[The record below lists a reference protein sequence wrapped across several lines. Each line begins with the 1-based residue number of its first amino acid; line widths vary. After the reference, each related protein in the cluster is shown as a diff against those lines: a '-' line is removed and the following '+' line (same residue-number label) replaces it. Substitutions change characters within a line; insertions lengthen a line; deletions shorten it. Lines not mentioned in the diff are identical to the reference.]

1 LATDS
6 FSLPT
11 ADCRLPTIRRGL
23 MRRYWSD
30 LWLLLGLRWTLSWNT
45 FRGRKRWQQALQILG
60 TLWVGGW
67 LGFVS
72 GLAGFGIGAILRRF
86 PEAPL
91 EALLPGIILTAV
103 AAIILISSFAIA
115 LGALFLTSDLETL
128 MIAPVSRRALFTAKI
143 LDGLVSYY
151 AITIVAAVPA
161 LVTYGL
167 VLRYGVLYYVL
178 AIVAVLG
185 TPLLP
190 AGVGAILTLIVAR
203 FAPARRV
210 REVLGLVGA
219 LVGVGFSLLGQS
231 SRLWTQRLFGAGQD
245 PQELVGYL
253 RQLAAIPLPSIVAG
267 RGLAA
272 AGGGQPALAAAE
284 LAGFLVLTF
293 GLFAGCVVVADRLY
307 ATGWAR
313 MQGSGSAN
321 RSRAQVARDAA
332 NAGWLGRAP
341 AWAAIALKDWRTI
354 PRDLRNFAQLLTP
367 LVILPVVYFNIVGG
381 GRRRSNELS
390 DTLSGLGKGT
400 IDPVGIIVAGGILLA
415 TVLIFRR
422 VAATAISMEGQ
433 AWWML
438 KIAPISGQELL
449 RGKLAAA
456 VVPFALLSTLL
467 LLGATFWRGFSAVG
481 FLYGWFGIQLLGA
494 AILATAVGAAVPWAK
509 LDWDD
514 PRKMSSGWGN
524 LISLIAGTFVAGLAG
539 ILLCLPFVA
548 VAFAP
553 NLVLAAWLVGP
564 ILALTIVAGT
574 VWGSLQLGGRF
585 LARVGE

>member
-1 LATDS
+1 
-6 FSLPT
+6 
-11 ADCRLPTIRRGL
+11 
-23 MRRYWSD
+23 MRRFFSD
-30 LWLLLGLRWTLSWNT
+30 LWLLLGLRWMLTANT
-45 FRGRKRWQQALQILG
+45 FRGRKRWQQALQVLG
-60 TLWVGGW
+60 TLWVVGW

-72 GLAGFGIGAILRRF
+72 GLAGFGVGALLRRF

-91 EALLPGIILTAV
+91 EALLPGLILTAV
-103 AAIILISSFAIA
+103 AAIILISSFALA
-115 LGALFLTSDLETL
+115 LGSLFLTSDLETL
-128 MIAPVSRRALFTAKI
+128 MTAPVSRRALFTAKI
-143 LDGLVSYY
+143 LDGLVTYY
-151 AITIVAAVPA
+151 AITIIAAVPA
-161 LVTYGL
+161 LVTYGI
-167 VLRYGVLYYVL
+167 VLRYGPLYYVL
-178 AIVAVLG
+178 AIVAVVG

-190 AGVGAILTLIVAR
+190 AGVGALLTMLVAR

-219 LVGVGFSLLGQS
+219 LVGISFSLVGQT
-231 SRLWTQRLFGAGQD
+231 SRLWTQRLFGPRQD
-245 PQELVGYL
+245 PQEILGHL
-253 RQLAAIPLPSIVAG
+253 RQLVAIPLPSLVAG

-272 AGGGQPALAAAE
+272 AGAGNWAAAAAE

-293 GLFAGCVVVADRLY
+293 GLFAGCVVAADRLY

-313 MQGSGSAN
+313 MQGAGVAN
-321 RSRAQVARDAA
+321 RSRARVARDAA

-367 LVILPVVYFNIVGG
+367 LVILPIVYFNIIGG
-381 GRRRSNELS
+381 GRRSSSALT
-390 DTLSGLGKGT
+390 DTLSGLGGGT
-400 IDPVGIIVAGGILLA
+400 VDPVGIVVAGGILLA

-422 VAATAISMEGQ
+422 VAATAISMEGR

-438 KIAPISGQELL
+438 KLAPISGQELL

-456 VVPFALLSTLL
+456 LVPFAILSTLL
-467 LLGATFWRGFSAVG
+467 LLGATLWRGFSAVG

-494 AILATAVGAAVPWAK
+494 AILATATGAAVPWAK

-524 LISLIAGTFVAGLAG
+524 LISLIAGVLVAGVAGL
-539 ILLCLPFVA
+539 LLCLPFVA

-553 NLVLAAWLVGP
+553 GLVLAAWLVGP
-564 ILALTIVAGT
+564 LLALAIVAGA
-574 VWGSLQLGGRF
+574 VRASLGIGARF

>member
-1 LATDS
+1 
-6 FSLPT
+6 
-11 ADCRLPTIRRGL
+11 
-23 MRRYWSD
+23 MRRFFSD
-30 LWLLLGLRWTLSWNT
+30 LWLLLGLRWMLTANT
-45 FRGRKRWQQALQILG
+45 FRGRKRWQQALQVLG
-60 TLWVGGW
+60 TLWVVGW

-72 GLAGFGIGAILRRF
+72 GLAGFGVGALLRRF

-91 EALLPGIILTAV
+91 EALLPGLILTAV

-115 LGALFLTSDLETL
+115 LGSLFLTSDLETL
-128 MIAPVSRRALFTAKI
+128 MTAPVSRRALFTAKI
-143 LDGLVSYY
+143 LDGLVTYY
-151 AITIVAAVPA
+151 AITIIAAVPA
-161 LVTYGL
+161 LVTYGI
-167 VLRYGVLYYVL
+167 VLRYGPLYYVL
-178 AIVAVLG
+178 AIVAVVG

-190 AGVGAILTLIVAR
+190 AGVGALLTMLVAR

-219 LVGVGFSLLGQS
+219 LVGISFSLVGQT
-231 SRLWTQRLFGAGQD
+231 SRLWTQRLFGPGQD
-245 PQELVGYL
+245 PQEILGHL
-253 RQLAAIPLPSIVAG
+253 RQLAAIPLPSLVAG

-272 AGGGQPALAAAE
+272 AGAGNWAAAAAE

-293 GLFAGCVVVADRLY
+293 GLFAGCVVAADRLY

-313 MQGSGSAN
+313 MQGAGVAN
-321 RSRAQVARDAA
+321 RSRARVARDAA

-367 LVILPVVYFNIVGG
+367 LVILPIVYFNIIGG
-381 GRRRSNELS
+381 GRRSSSALT
-390 DTLSGLGKGT
+390 DTLSGLGGGT
-400 IDPVGIIVAGGILLA
+400 VDPVGIVVAGGILLA

-422 VAATAISMEGQ
+422 VAATAISMEGR

-438 KIAPISGQELL
+438 KLAPISGQELL

-456 VVPFALLSTLL
+456 LVPFAILSTLL
-467 LLGATFWRGFSAVG
+467 LLGATLWRGFSAVG

-494 AILATAVGAAVPWAK
+494 AILATATGAAVPWAK

-524 LISLIAGTFVAGLAG
+524 LISLIAGVLVAGVAGL
-539 ILLCLPFVA
+539 LLCLPFVA

-553 NLVLAAWLVGP
+553 GLVLAAWLVGP
-564 ILALTIVAGT
+564 LLALAIVAGA
-574 VWGSLQLGGRF
+574 VRASLGIGARF

>member
-1 LATDS
+1 
-6 FSLPT
+6 
-11 ADCRLPTIRRGL
+11 
-23 MRRYWSD
+23 MRRYRSD

-45 FRGRKRWQQALQILG
+45 FRGRKRWQQALQVLG
-60 TLWVGGW
+60 TLLVAGQ

-72 GLAGFGIGAILRRF
+72 GLAGFGIGALLRRF

-91 EALLPGIILTAV
+91 EALLPGLILTAV

-128 MIAPVSRRALFTAKI
+128 MTAPVSRRALFTAKI
-143 LDGLVSYY
+143 LDGLVTYY
-151 AITIVAAVPA
+151 AITIVAAIPA

-167 VLRYGVLYYVL
+167 VLRYGPLYYVL
-178 AIVAVLG
+178 AIIAVVG

-190 AGVGAILTLIVAR
+190 AGVGALLTMLVAR

-219 LVGVGFSLLGQS
+219 LVGVSFSLVGQT

-245 PQELVGYL
+245 PQEILGHL
-253 RQLAAIPLPSIVAG
+253 RQLVAIPLPSIVAG

-272 AGGGQPALAAAE
+272 AGAGNWALAAAE
-284 LAGFLVLTF
+284 LVGFLALTF
-293 GLFAGCVVVADRLY
+293 GLFAGCVIVAERLY

-313 MQGSGSAN
+313 MQGAGSAN

-367 LVILPVVYFNIVGG
+367 LVILPIVYFNIIGG
-381 GRRRSNELS
+381 GRRRSNDLT
-390 DTLSGLGKGT
+390 DALSGLGAGT
-400 IDPVGIIVAGGILLA
+400 IDPVGIVAAGGILLA

-438 KIAPISGQELL
+438 KLAPISGQELL

-481 FLYGWFGIQLLGA
+481 FLYGWFGIQLLGV

-524 LISLIAGTFVAGLAG
+524 LISLLAGTFVAGVAG
-539 ILLCLPFVA
+539 TLLCLPFIA

-553 NLVLAAWLVGP
+553 QLVVAAWLVGP
-564 ILALTIVAGT
+564 LVALALVAAT
-574 VWGSLQLGGRF
+574 VWGALQLGGRF
-585 LARVGE
+585 LARVGEA

>member
-1 LATDS
+1 
-6 FSLPT
+6 
-11 ADCRLPTIRRGL
+11 
-23 MRRYWSD
+23 
-30 LWLLLGLRWTLSWNT
+30 LLGLRWTLSWNT
-45 FRGRKRWQQALQILG
+45 FRGRKRWQQALQVLG

-72 GLAGFGIGAILRRF
+72 GLAGFGIGALLRRF

-91 EALLPGIILTAV
+91 EALLPGLILTAV

-128 MIAPVSRRALFTAKI
+128 MAAPVSRRALFTAKI
-143 LDGLVSYY
+143 LDGLVTYY
-151 AITIVAAVPA
+151 AITIVAAIPA

-167 VLRYGVLYYVL
+167 VLRYGPLYYVL
-178 AIVAVLG
+178 AIIAVVG

-190 AGVGAILTLIVAR
+190 AGVGALLTMLVAR

-219 LVGVGFSLLGQS
+219 LVGVSFSLVGQT
-231 SRLWTQRLFGAGQD
+231 SRLWTQRLFAAGQD
-245 PQELVGYL
+245 PQELLGHL
-253 RQLAAIPLPSIVAG
+253 RQLVAIPLPSIVAG

-272 AGGGQPALAAAE
+272 AGAGNWALAGAE
-284 LAGFLVLTF
+284 LVGFLALTF
-293 GLFAGCVVVADRLY
+293 GLFAGCVIVAERLY

-313 MQGSGSAN
+313 MQGAGSAN

-367 LVILPVVYFNIVGG
+367 LVILPIVYFNIIGG
-381 GRRRSNELS
+381 GRRRSNDLT
-390 DTLSGLGKGT
+390 DALSGLGGGT
-400 IDPVGIIVAGGILLA
+400 IDPVGIVAAGGILLA

-438 KIAPISGQELL
+438 KLAPISGQELL

-467 LLGATFWRGFSAVG
+467 LLGATFWRGFSVVG

-524 LISLIAGTFVAGLAG
+524 IISLLAGVGVAGVAGL
-539 ILLCLPFVA
+539 LLCLPFIA

-553 NLVLAAWLVGP
+553 QLVVAAWLVGP
-564 ILALTIVAGT
+564 LVALALVAAT
-574 VWGSLQLGGRF
+574 VWGALQLGGRF
-585 LARVGE
+585 LSRVGEA

>member
-1 LATDS
+1 
-6 FSLPT
+6 
-11 ADCRLPTIRRGL
+11 
-23 MRRYWSD
+23 MRRYCSD
-30 LWLLLGLRWTLSWNT
+30 LWLLLGLRWALSWNT
-45 FRGRKRWQQALQILG
+45 FRGRKRWQQALQVLG

-72 GLAGFGIGAILRRF
+72 ALAGFGIGALLRHF

-91 EALLPGIILTAV
+91 EALLPGLILTTV

-115 LGALFLTSDLETL
+115 LGSLFLTSDLETL
-128 MIAPVSRRALFTAKI
+128 MAAPVSRRALFTAKI

-167 VLRYGVLYYVL
+167 GLRYGPLYYAL
-178 AIVAVLG
+178 ALVAILG

-190 AGVGAILTLIVAR
+190 AGVGALLTMLVAR

-219 LVGVGFSLLGQS
+219 LVGVSFSLVGQT
-231 SRLWTQRLFGAGQD
+231 SRLWTQRLFGPGQD
-245 PQELVGYL
+245 PQEILGRL
-253 RQLAAIPLPSIVAG
+253 RQLVAIPLPSIVAG

-272 AGGGQPALAAAE
+272 AGAGNWAAALAE
-284 LAGFLVLTF
+284 LAGFLALTF
-293 GLFAGCVVVADRLY
+293 GLFAACVVAADRLY

-313 MQGSGSAN
+313 MQGAGVAN
-321 RSRAQVARDAA
+321 RSRARVARDAA

-367 LVILPVVYFNIVGG
+367 LVILPIVYFNIIGG
-381 GRRRSNELS
+381 GRRRSGELT
-390 DTLSGLGKGT
+390 DTLSGLGGGT
-400 IDPVGIIVAGGILLA
+400 VDPVGIVVAGGILLA

-422 VAATAISMEGQ
+422 VAATAISMEGR

-456 VVPFALLSTLL
+456 LVPFALLSTLL

-524 LISLIAGTFVAGLAG
+524 LISLVAGVLVAGVAGL
-539 ILLCLPFVA
+539 LLCLPFVA
-548 VAFAP
+548 FAFAP
-553 NLVLAAWLVGP
+553 GLVLAAWLVGP
-564 ILALTIVAGT
+564 LLALVLVAGT
-574 VWGSLQLGGRF
+574 VWASLGLGVRF

>member
-1 LATDS
+1 
-6 FSLPT
+6 
-11 ADCRLPTIRRGL
+11 
-23 MRRYWSD
+23 MRRFFSD
-30 LWLLLGLRWTLSWNT
+30 LWLLLGLRWMLTANT
-45 FRGRKRWQQALQILG
+45 FRGRKRWQQALQVLG
-60 TLWVGGW
+60 TLWVVGW

-72 GLAGFGIGAILRRF
+72 GLAGFGVGALLRRF

-91 EALLPGIILTAV
+91 EALLPGLILTAV

-115 LGALFLTSDLETL
+115 LGSLFLTSDLETL
-128 MIAPVSRRALFTAKI
+128 MTAPVSRRALFTAKI
-143 LDGLVSYY
+143 LDGLVTYY
-151 AITIVAAVPA
+151 AITIIAAVPA
-161 LVTYGL
+161 LVTYGI
-167 VLRYGVLYYVL
+167 VLRYGPLYYVL
-178 AIVAVLG
+178 AIVAVVG

-190 AGVGAILTLIVAR
+190 AGVGALLTMLVAR

-219 LVGVGFSLLGQS
+219 LVGISFSLVGQT
-231 SRLWTQRLFGAGQD
+231 SRLWTQRLFGPGQD
-245 PQELVGYL
+245 PQEILGHL
-253 RQLAAIPLPSIVAG
+253 RQLAAIPLPSLVAG

-272 AGGGQPALAAAE
+272 AGAGNWAAAAAE

-293 GLFAGCVVVADRLY
+293 GLFAGCVVAADRLY

-313 MQGSGSAN
+313 MQGAGVAN
-321 RSRAQVARDAA
+321 RSRARVARDAA

-367 LVILPVVYFNIVGG
+367 LVILPIVYFNIIGG
-381 GRRRSNELS
+381 GRRSSSALT
-390 DTLSGLGKGT
+390 DTLSGLGGGT
-400 IDPVGIIVAGGILLA
+400 IDPVGIVVAGGILLA

-422 VAATAISMEGQ
+422 VAATAISMEGR

-438 KIAPISGQELL
+438 KLAPISGQELL

-456 VVPFALLSTLL
+456 LVPFAILSTLL
-467 LLGATFWRGFSAVG
+467 LLGATHWRGFSAVG

-494 AILATAVGAAVPWAK
+494 AILATATGAAVPWAK

-524 LISLIAGTFVAGLAG
+524 LISLIAGVLVAGVAGL
-539 ILLCLPFVA
+539 LLCLPFVA

-553 NLVLAAWLVGP
+553 GLVLAAWLVGP
-564 ILALTIVAGT
+564 LLALAIVAGA
-574 VWGSLQLGGRF
+574 VWASLGIGARF

>member
-1 LATDS
+1 
-6 FSLPT
+6 
-11 ADCRLPTIRRGL
+11 
-23 MRRYWSD
+23 MRRYFSD

-45 FRGRKRWQQALQILG
+45 FRGRKRWQQALQVLG

-72 GLAGFGIGAILRRF
+72 ALAGFGIGALLRRF

-91 EALLPGIILTAV
+91 EALLPGLILTAV

-128 MIAPVSRRALFTAKI
+128 MTAPISRRALFTAKI

-151 AITIVAAVPA
+151 AITIIAAIPA

-167 VLRYGVLYYVL
+167 VLRYGPLYYVL
-178 AIVAVLG
+178 AIVAVVG

-190 AGVGAILTLIVAR
+190 AGVGALLTMLVAR

-219 LVGVGFSLLGQS
+219 FVGVGFSLVGQT
-231 SRLWTQRLFGAGQD
+231 SRLWTQRLFGTGQD
-245 PQELVGYL
+245 PQEILGSLRRLV
-253 RQLAAIPLPSIVAG
+253 AIPLPSIVAG

-272 AGGGQPALAAAE
+272 AGAGHWALAGAE
-284 LAGFLVLTF
+284 LISFLALTF
-293 GLFAGCVVVADRLY
+293 GLFAGCVIVADGLY

-313 MQGSGSAN
+313 MQGAGSAN
-321 RSRAQVARDAA
+321 RSRARVARDAA

-367 LVILPVVYFNIVGG
+367 LVILPIVYFNIIGG
-381 GRRRSNELS
+381 GRRRSNDLT
-390 DTLSGLGKGT
+390 DALSGLGGDL
-400 IDPVGIIVAGGILLA
+400 IDPVGIIAAGGILLA

-422 VAATAISMEGQ
+422 VAATAISMEGR

-438 KIAPISGQELL
+438 KLAPISGQELL

-456 VVPFALLSTLL
+456 IVPFAILSTVL
-467 LLGATFWRGFSAVG
+467 LLGATVWRGFSLVG

-524 LISLIAGTFVAGLAG
+524 LLSLAAGTFVAGVAG
-539 ILLCLPFVA
+539 VALCLPFVA

-564 ILALTIVAGT
+564 LLALVIVALT

-585 LARVGE
+585 LARVGEA

>member
-1 LATDS
+1 
-6 FSLPT
+6 
-11 ADCRLPTIRRGL
+11 
-23 MRRYWSD
+23 MRRYFSD
-30 LWLLLGLRWTLSWNT
+30 LWLLLGLRWLLSWNS
-45 FRGRKRWQQALQILG
+45 FRGRKRWQQALQVLG
-60 TLWVGGW
+60 ILWVGGW
-67 LGFVS
+67 LGFLS
-72 GLAGFGIGAILRRF
+72 ALAGFGIGALLRRF

-91 EALLPGIILTAV
+91 EALLPGLILTAV

-128 MIAPVSRRALFTAKI
+128 MTAPVSRRALFTAKI
-143 LDGLVSYY
+143 LDGLVTYY
-151 AITIVAAVPA
+151 AITLVAAIPA

-167 VLRYGVLYYVL
+167 ALRYGPLYYVL
-178 AIVAVLG
+178 AIVAILG

-190 AGVGAILTLIVAR
+190 AGVGALLTMLVAR

-219 LVGVGFSLLGQS
+219 LVGVSFSLIGQT

-245 PQELVGYL
+245 PQEILGHL
-253 RQLAAIPLPSIVAG
+253 RQLVAIPLPSIVAG

-272 AGGGQPALAAAE
+272 AGAGHWALAGAE
-284 LAGFLVLTF
+284 LVGFLLLTF

-313 MQGSGSAN
+313 MQGAGSAS
-321 RSRAQVARDAA
+321 RSRAQTRRDAA

-367 LVILPVVYFNIVGG
+367 LVILPIVYFNILGG
-381 GRRRSNELS
+381 GRRRTNDLS
-390 DTLSGLGKGT
+390 DTLSGLGAGT
-400 IDPVGIIVAGGILLA
+400 VDPVGIVVAGGILLA

-422 VAATAISMEGQ
+422 IAATAISMEGR

-438 KIAPISGQELL
+438 KIAPISGAELL

-456 VVPFALLSTLL
+456 VVPYAILSTIL
-467 LLGATFWRGFSAVG
+467 LLGATLWRGFSAVG
-481 FLYGWFGIQLLGA
+481 FLYGWLGIQLLGA

-524 LISLIAGTFVAGLAG
+524 LLSLLAGVLVAGVAG
-539 ILLCLPFVA
+539 VALCLPFVA

-553 NLVLAAWLVGP
+553 NLVLAAWIVGP
-564 ILALTIVAGT
+564 ILALALVAATI
-574 VWGSLQLGGRF
+574 WGSLQLGAQF
-585 LARVGE
+585 LARVGEA

>member
-1 LATDS
+1 
-6 FSLPT
+6 
-11 ADCRLPTIRRGL
+11 
-23 MRRYWSD
+23 MRRFFSD
-30 LWLLLGLRWTLSWNT
+30 LWLLLGLRWMLTANT
-45 FRGRKRWQQALQILG
+45 FRGRKRWQQALQVLG
-60 TLWVGGW
+60 TLWVVGW

-72 GLAGFGIGAILRRF
+72 GLAGFGVGALLRRF

-91 EALLPGIILTAV
+91 EALLPGLILTAV

-115 LGALFLTSDLETL
+115 LGSLFLTSDLETL
-128 MIAPVSRRALFTAKI
+128 MTAPVSRRALFTAKI
-143 LDGLVSYY
+143 LDGLVTYY
-151 AITIVAAVPA
+151 AITIIAAVPA
-161 LVTYGL
+161 LVTYGI
-167 VLRYGVLYYVL
+167 VLRYGPLYYVL
-178 AIVAVLG
+178 AIVAVVG

-190 AGVGAILTLIVAR
+190 AGVGALLTMLVAR

-219 LVGVGFSLLGQS
+219 LVGISFSLVGQT
-231 SRLWTQRLFGAGQD
+231 SRLWTQRLFGPGQD
-245 PQELVGYL
+245 PQEILGHL
-253 RQLAAIPLPSIVAG
+253 RQLVAIPLPSLVAG

-272 AGGGQPALAAAE
+272 AGAGNWAAAAAE

-293 GLFAGCVVVADRLY
+293 GLFAGCVVTADRLY

-313 MQGSGSAN
+313 MQGAGVAN
-321 RSRAQVARDAA
+321 RSRARVARDAA

-367 LVILPVVYFNIVGG
+367 LVILPIVYFNIIGG
-381 GRRRSNELS
+381 GRRSSSALT
-390 DTLSGLGKGT
+390 DTLSRLGGGT
-400 IDPVGIIVAGGILLA
+400 VDPVGIVVAGGILLA

-422 VAATAISMEGQ
+422 VAATAISMEGR

-438 KIAPISGQELL
+438 KLAPISGQELL

-456 VVPFALLSTLL
+456 LVPFAILSTLL
-467 LLGATFWRGFSAVG
+467 LLGATLWRGFSAVG

-494 AILATAVGAAVPWAK
+494 AILATATGAAVPWAK

-524 LISLIAGTFVAGLAG
+524 LISLIAGVLVAGVAGL
-539 ILLCLPFVA
+539 LLCLPFVA

-553 NLVLAAWLVGP
+553 GLVLAAWLVGP
-564 ILALTIVAGT
+564 LLALAIVAGA
-574 VWGSLQLGGRF
+574 VWASLGIGARF

>member
-1 LATDS
+1 
-6 FSLPT
+6 
-11 ADCRLPTIRRGL
+11 
-23 MRRYWSD
+23 MRRFFSD
-30 LWLLLGLRWTLSWNT
+30 LWLLLGLRWMLTANT
-45 FRGRKRWQQALQILG
+45 FRGRKRWQQALQVLG
-60 TLWVGGW
+60 TLWVVGW

-72 GLAGFGIGAILRRF
+72 GLAGFGVGALLRRF

-91 EALLPGIILTAV
+91 EALLPGLILTAV

-115 LGALFLTSDLETL
+115 LGSLFLTSDLETL
-128 MIAPVSRRALFTAKI
+128 MTAPVSRRALFTAKI
-143 LDGLVSYY
+143 LDGLVTYY
-151 AITIVAAVPA
+151 AITIIAAVPA
-161 LVTYGL
+161 LVTYGI
-167 VLRYGVLYYVL
+167 VLRYGPLYYVL
-178 AIVAVLG
+178 AIVAVVG

-190 AGVGAILTLIVAR
+190 AGVGALLTMLVAR

-219 LVGVGFSLLGQS
+219 LVGISFSLVGQT
-231 SRLWTQRLFGAGQD
+231 SRLWTQRLFGPGQD
-245 PQELVGYL
+245 PQEILGHL
-253 RQLAAIPLPSIVAG
+253 RQLAAIPLPSLVAG

-272 AGGGQPALAAAE
+272 AGAGNWAAAAAE

-293 GLFAGCVVVADRLY
+293 GLFAGCVVAADRLY

-313 MQGSGSAN
+313 MQGAGVAN
-321 RSRAQVARDAA
+321 RSRARVARDAA

-367 LVILPVVYFNIVGG
+367 LVILPIVYFNIIGG
-381 GRRRSNELS
+381 GRRSSSALT
-390 DTLSGLGKGT
+390 DTLSGLGGGT
-400 IDPVGIIVAGGILLA
+400 IDPVGIVVAGGILLA

-422 VAATAISMEGQ
+422 VAATAISMEGR

-438 KIAPISGQELL
+438 KLAPISGQELL

-456 VVPFALLSTLL
+456 LVPFAILSTLL
-467 LLGATFWRGFSAVG
+467 LLGATLWRGFSAVG

-494 AILATAVGAAVPWAK
+494 AILATATGAAVPWAK

-524 LISLIAGTFVAGLAG
+524 LISLIAGVLVAGVAGL
-539 ILLCLPFVA
+539 LFCLPFVA

-553 NLVLAAWLVGP
+553 GLVLAAWLVGP
-564 ILALTIVAGT
+564 LLALAIVAGA
-574 VWGSLQLGGRF
+574 VWASLGIGARF

>member
-1 LATDS
+1 
-6 FSLPT
+6 
-11 ADCRLPTIRRGL
+11 
-23 MRRYWSD
+23 MRRFFSD
-30 LWLLLGLRWTLSWNT
+30 LWLLLGLRWMLTANT
-45 FRGRKRWQQALQILG
+45 FRGRKRWQQALQVLG
-60 TLWVGGW
+60 TLWVVGW

-72 GLAGFGIGAILRRF
+72 GLAGFGVGALLRRF

-91 EALLPGIILTAV
+91 EALLPGLILTAV

-115 LGALFLTSDLETL
+115 LGSLFLTSDLETL
-128 MIAPVSRRALFTAKI
+128 MTAPVSRRALFTAKI
-143 LDGLVSYY
+143 LDGLVTYY
-151 AITIVAAVPA
+151 AITIIAAVPA
-161 LVTYGL
+161 LVTYGI
-167 VLRYGVLYYVL
+167 VLRYGPLYYVL
-178 AIVAVLG
+178 AIVAVVG

-190 AGVGAILTLIVAR
+190 AGVGALLTMLVAR

-219 LVGVGFSLLGQS
+219 LVGISFSLVGQT
-231 SRLWTQRLFGAGQD
+231 SRLWTQRLFGPGQD
-245 PQELVGYL
+245 PQEILGHL
-253 RQLAAIPLPSIVAG
+253 RQLVAIPLPSLVAG

-272 AGGGQPALAAAE
+272 AGAGNWAAAAAE

-293 GLFAGCVVVADRLY
+293 GLFAGCVVAADRLY

-313 MQGSGSAN
+313 MQGAGVAN
-321 RSRAQVARDAA
+321 RSRARVARDAA

-367 LVILPVVYFNIVGG
+367 LVILPIVYFNIIGG
-381 GRRRSNELS
+381 GRRSSSALT
-390 DTLSGLGKGT
+390 DTLSGLGRGT
-400 IDPVGIIVAGGILLA
+400 VDPVGIVVAGGILLA

-422 VAATAISMEGQ
+422 VAATAISMEGR

-438 KIAPISGQELL
+438 KLAPISGQELL

-456 VVPFALLSTLL
+456 LVPFAILSTLL
-467 LLGATFWRGFSAVG
+467 LLGATLWRGFSAVG

-494 AILATAVGAAVPWAK
+494 AILATATGAAVPWAK

-524 LISLIAGTFVAGLAG
+524 LISLIAGVLVAGVAGL
-539 ILLCLPFVA
+539 LLCLPFVA

-553 NLVLAAWLVGP
+553 GLVLAAWLVGP
-564 ILALTIVAGT
+564 LLALAIVAGA
-574 VWGSLQLGGRF
+574 VWASLGIGARF

>member
-1 LATDS
+1 
-6 FSLPT
+6 
-11 ADCRLPTIRRGL
+11 
-23 MRRYWSD
+23 MRRFFSD
-30 LWLLLGLRWTLSWNT
+30 LWLLLGLRWMLTANT
-45 FRGRKRWQQALQILG
+45 FRGRKRWQQALQVLG
-60 TLWVGGW
+60 TLWVVGW

-72 GLAGFGIGAILRRF
+72 GLAGFGVGALLRRF

-91 EALLPGIILTAV
+91 EALLPGLILTAV
-103 AAIILISSFAIA
+103 AAIILISSFALA
-115 LGALFLTSDLETL
+115 LGSLFLTSDLETL
-128 MIAPVSRRALFTAKI
+128 MTAPVSRRALFTAKI
-143 LDGLVSYY
+143 LDGLVTYY
-151 AITIVAAVPA
+151 AITIIAAVPA
-161 LVTYGL
+161 LVTYGI
-167 VLRYGVLYYVL
+167 VLRYGPLYYVL
-178 AIVAVLG
+178 AIVAVVG

-190 AGVGAILTLIVAR
+190 AGVGALLTMLVAR

-219 LVGVGFSLLGQS
+219 LVGISFSLVGQT
-231 SRLWTQRLFGAGQD
+231 SRLWTQRLFGPRQD
-245 PQELVGYL
+245 PQEILGHL
-253 RQLAAIPLPSIVAG
+253 RQLVAIPLPSLVAG

-272 AGGGQPALAAAE
+272 AGAGNWAAAAAE

-293 GLFAGCVVVADRLY
+293 GLFAGCVVAADRLY

-313 MQGSGSAN
+313 MQGAGVAN
-321 RSRAQVARDAA
+321 RSRARVARDAA

-341 AWAAIALKDWRTI
+341 AWAAITLKDWRTI

-367 LVILPVVYFNIVGG
+367 LVILPIVYFNIIGG
-381 GRRRSNELS
+381 GRRSSSALT
-390 DTLSGLGKGT
+390 DTLSGLGGGT
-400 IDPVGIIVAGGILLA
+400 VDPVGIVVAGGILLA

-422 VAATAISMEGQ
+422 VAATAISMEGR

-438 KIAPISGQELL
+438 KLAPISGQELL

-456 VVPFALLSTLL
+456 LVPFAILSTLL
-467 LLGATFWRGFSAVG
+467 LLGATLWRGFSAVG

-494 AILATAVGAAVPWAK
+494 AILATATGAAVPWAK

-524 LISLIAGTFVAGLAG
+524 LISLIAGVLVAGVAGL
-539 ILLCLPFVA
+539 LLCLPFVA

-553 NLVLAAWLVGP
+553 GLVLAAWLVGP
-564 ILALTIVAGT
+564 LLALAIVAGA
-574 VWGSLQLGGRF
+574 VRASLGIGARF

>member
-1 LATDS
+1 
-6 FSLPT
+6 
-11 ADCRLPTIRRGL
+11 
-23 MRRYWSD
+23 MRRYRSD

-45 FRGRKRWQQALQILG
+45 FRGRKRWQQALQVLG

-72 GLAGFGIGAILRRF
+72 GLAGFGIGALLRRF

-91 EALLPGIILTAV
+91 EALLPGLILTAV

-128 MIAPVSRRALFTAKI
+128 MAAPVSRRALFTAKI
-143 LDGLVSYY
+143 LDGLVTYY
-151 AITIVAAVPA
+151 AITIVAAIPA

-167 VLRYGVLYYVL
+167 VLRYGPLYYVL
-178 AIVAVLG
+178 AIIAVVG

-190 AGVGAILTLIVAR
+190 AGVGALLTMLVAR

-219 LVGVGFSLLGQS
+219 LVGVSFSLVGQT
-231 SRLWTQRLFGAGQD
+231 SRLWTQRLFAAGQD
-245 PQELVGYL
+245 PQELLGHL
-253 RQLAAIPLPSIVAG
+253 RQLVAIPLPSIVAG

-272 AGGGQPALAAAE
+272 AGAGNWALAGAE
-284 LAGFLVLTF
+284 LVGFLALTF
-293 GLFAGCVVVADRLY
+293 GLFAGCVIVAERLY

-313 MQGSGSAN
+313 MQGAGSAN

-367 LVILPVVYFNIVGG
+367 LVILPIVYFNIIGG
-381 GRRRSNELS
+381 GRRRSNDLT
-390 DTLSGLGKGT
+390 DALSGLGGGT
-400 IDPVGIIVAGGILLA
+400 IDPVGIVAAGGILLA

-438 KIAPISGQELL
+438 KLAPISGQELL

-467 LLGATFWRGFSAVG
+467 LLGATFWRGFSVVG

-524 LISLIAGTFVAGLAG
+524 IISLLAGVGVAGVAGL
-539 ILLCLPFVA
+539 LLCLPFIA

-553 NLVLAAWLVGP
+553 QLVVAAWLVGP
-564 ILALTIVAGT
+564 LVALALVAAT
-574 VWGSLQLGGRF
+574 VWGALQLGGRF
-585 LARVGE
+585 LSRVGEA

>member
-1 LATDS
+1 
-6 FSLPT
+6 
-11 ADCRLPTIRRGL
+11 
-23 MRRYWSD
+23 MRRFFSD
-30 LWLLLGLRWTLSWNT
+30 LWLLIGLRWMLTANT
-45 FRGRKRWQQALQILG
+45 FWGQKRWQRVLKVLG

-67 LGFVS
+67 VGFLS
-72 GLAGFGIGAILRRF
+72 ALAGFGIGALLRRF
-86 PEAPL
+86 PQPAL
-91 EALLPGIILTAV
+91 EALLPGLILTAV

-115 LGALFLTSDLETL
+115 LGSLFLTSDLETL
-128 MIAPVSRRALFTAKI
+128 MTAPVSRRALFTAKI
-143 LDGLVSYY
+143 LDGLVTYY
-151 AITIVAAVPA
+151 AITLIAAIPA
-161 LVTYGL
+161 LVTYGFG
-167 VLRYGVLYYVL
+167 LRYGPLYYVL
-178 AIVAVLG
+178 AIIAVLG

-190 AGVGAILTLIVAR
+190 AGVGALLTMLVAR

-219 LVGVGFSLLGQS
+219 LVGVSFSVIGQT
-231 SRLWTQRLFGAGQD
+231 SRIWTQRLFGSGQD
-245 PQELVGYL
+245 PQEILGHL
-253 RQLAAIPLPSIVAG
+253 RQLVAIPLPSIVAG

-272 AGGGQPALAAAE
+272 AGTGHWAAAAAE
-284 LAGFLVLTF
+284 LAGFLLLTF
-293 GLFAGCVVVADRLY
+293 GLFAACVVAADRLY

-313 MQGSGSAN
+313 MQGAGTAN
-321 RSRAQVARDAA
+321 RSRARTARDAA
-332 NAGWLGRAP
+332 NAGWLGSAP

-367 LVILPVVYFNIVGG
+367 LVILPIVYFNIVGG
-381 GRRRSNELS
+381 GRRRSGDLTDALS
-390 DTLSGLGKGT
+390 NLGGGT
-400 IDPVGIIVAGGILLA
+400 VDPLGIVVAGGILLA

-422 VAATAISMEGQ
+422 VAATAISMEGR

-449 RGKLAAA
+449 RGKFAAA

-467 LLGATFWRGFSAVG
+467 LLGATIWRGFSAVG

-524 LISLIAGTFVAGLAG
+524 LISLLAGVAVAGLAG
-539 ILLCLPFVA
+539 LMLCLPFVA

-553 NLVLAAWLVGP
+553 GLTVAAWIVGP
-564 ILALTIVAGT
+564 LVAVAIVAAA
-574 VWGSLQLGGRF
+574 VWGSLLLGAQF
-585 LARVGE
+585 LARVGEA

>member
-1 LATDS
+1 
-6 FSLPT
+6 
-11 ADCRLPTIRRGL
+11 
-23 MRRYWSD
+23 MRRFFSD
-30 LWLLLGLRWTLSWNT
+30 LWLLLGLRWMLTANT
-45 FRGRKRWQQALQILG
+45 FRGRKRWQQALQVLG
-60 TLWVGGW
+60 TLWVVGW

-72 GLAGFGIGAILRRF
+72 GLAGFGVGALLRRF

-91 EALLPGIILTAV
+91 EALLPGLILTAV

-115 LGALFLTSDLETL
+115 LGSLFLTSDLETL
-128 MIAPVSRRALFTAKI
+128 MTAPVSRRALFTAKI
-143 LDGLVSYY
+143 LDGLVTYY
-151 AITIVAAVPA
+151 AITIIAAVPA
-161 LVTYGL
+161 LVTYGI
-167 VLRYGVLYYVL
+167 VLRYGPLYYVL
-178 AIVAVLG
+178 AIVAVVG

-190 AGVGAILTLIVAR
+190 AGVGALLTMLVAR

-219 LVGVGFSLLGQS
+219 LVGISFSLVGQT
-231 SRLWTQRLFGAGQD
+231 SRLWTQRLFGPGQD
-245 PQELVGYL
+245 PQEILGHL
-253 RQLAAIPLPSIVAG
+253 RQLVAIPLPSLVAG

-272 AGGGQPALAAAE
+272 AGAGNWAAAAAE

-293 GLFAGCVVVADRLY
+293 GLFAGCVVAADRLY

-313 MQGSGSAN
+313 MQGAGVAN
-321 RSRAQVARDAA
+321 RSRARVARDAA

-367 LVILPVVYFNIVGG
+367 LVILPIVYFNIIGG
-381 GRRRSNELS
+381 GRRSSSALT
-390 DTLSGLGKGT
+390 DTLSGLGRGT
-400 IDPVGIIVAGGILLA
+400 VDPVGIVVAGGILLA

-422 VAATAISMEGQ
+422 VAATAISMEGR

-438 KIAPISGQELL
+438 KLAPISGQELL

-456 VVPFALLSTLL
+456 LVPFAILSTLL
-467 LLGATFWRGFSAVG
+467 LLGATLWRGFSAVG

-494 AILATAVGAAVPWAK
+494 AILATATGAAVPWAK

-524 LISLIAGTFVAGLAG
+524 LISLIAGVLVAGVAGL
-539 ILLCLPFVA
+539 LLCLPFVA

-553 NLVLAAWLVGP
+553 GLVLAAWLVGP
-564 ILALTIVAGT
+564 LLALAIVAGA
-574 VWGSLQLGGRF
+574 VRASLGIGARF

>member
-1 LATDS
+1 
-6 FSLPT
+6 
-11 ADCRLPTIRRGL
+11 
-23 MRRYWSD
+23 MRRYCSD

-45 FRGRKRWQQALQILG
+45 LRGRKRWQQALQVLG
-60 TLWVGGW
+60 ILWVGGW

-72 GLAGFGIGAILRRF
+72 GLAGFGIGALLRRF

-91 EALLPGIILTAV
+91 EALLPGLILTAV

-143 LDGLVSYY
+143 LDGLVTYY
-151 AITIVAAVPA
+151 AITLIAAVPA
-161 LVTYGL
+161 LIAYGI
-167 VLRYGVLYYVL
+167 VLRYGLLYYAL
-178 AIVAVLG
+178 AIVAILG

-190 AGVGAILTLIVAR
+190 AALGALLTMLVAR

-219 LVGVGFSLLGQS
+219 IVGVGFSLVGQS

-245 PQELVGYL
+245 PQEILGSLRRLV
-253 RQLAAIPLPSIVAG
+253 AIPLPSIVAG

-272 AGGGQPALAAAE
+272 AGTGQPALAVAE

-313 MQGSGSAN
+313 MQGAGSAN
-321 RSRAQVARDAA
+321 RSRARVARDAA

-367 LVILPVVYFNIVGG
+367 LVILPIVYFNIIGG
-381 GRRRSNELS
+381 GRRRSNDLG
-390 DTLSGLGKGT
+390 DALSGLGRGT
-400 IDPVGIIVAGGILLA
+400 IDPLGIVVAGGILLA

-422 VAATAISMEGQ
+422 VAVTAISMEGQ

-456 VVPFALLSTLL
+456 LVPFAFLSTVL
-467 LLGATFWRGFSAVG
+467 LLGATLWRGFSALG

-524 LISLIAGTFVAGLAG
+524 IISLLAGTFVAGVAG
-539 ILLCLPFVA
+539 LLLYLPFVA

-553 NLVLAAWLVGP
+553 QLVLAAWLVGP
-564 ILALTIVAGT
+564 TLALAIVAGT
-574 VWGSLQLGGRF
+574 VWGALQLGGRF

>member
-1 LATDS
+1 
-6 FSLPT
+6 
-11 ADCRLPTIRRGL
+11 
-23 MRRYWSD
+23 MRRFFSD
-30 LWLLLGLRWTLSWNT
+30 LWLLLGLRWMLTANT
-45 FRGRKRWQQALQILG
+45 FRERKRWQQALQVLG
-60 TLWVGGW
+60 TLWVVGW

-72 GLAGFGIGAILRRF
+72 GLAGFGVGALLRRF

-91 EALLPGIILTAV
+91 EALLPGLILTAV

-115 LGALFLTSDLETL
+115 LGSLFLTSDLETL
-128 MIAPVSRRALFTAKI
+128 MTAPVSRRALFTAKI
-143 LDGLVSYY
+143 LDGLVTYY
-151 AITIVAAVPA
+151 AITIIAAVPA
-161 LVTYGL
+161 LVTYGI
-167 VLRYGVLYYVL
+167 VLRYGPLYYVL
-178 AIVAVLG
+178 AIVAVVG

-190 AGVGAILTLIVAR
+190 AGVGALLTMLVAR

-219 LVGVGFSLLGQS
+219 LVGISFSLVGQT
-231 SRLWTQRLFGAGQD
+231 SRLWTQRLFGPGQD
-245 PQELVGYL
+245 PQEILGHL
-253 RQLAAIPLPSIVAG
+253 RQLAAIPLPSLVAG

-272 AGGGQPALAAAE
+272 AGAGNWAAAAAE

-293 GLFAGCVVVADRLY
+293 GLFAGCVVAADRLY

-313 MQGSGSAN
+313 MQGAGVAN
-321 RSRAQVARDAA
+321 RSRARVARDAA

-367 LVILPVVYFNIVGG
+367 LVILPIVYFNIIGG
-381 GRRRSNELS
+381 GRRSSSALT
-390 DTLSGLGKGT
+390 DTLSGLGRGT
-400 IDPVGIIVAGGILLA
+400 VDPVGIVVAGGILLA

-422 VAATAISMEGQ
+422 VAATAISMEGR

-438 KIAPISGQELL
+438 KLAPISGQELL

-456 VVPFALLSTLL
+456 LVPFAILSTLL
-467 LLGATFWRGFSAVG
+467 LLGATLWRGFSAVG

-494 AILATAVGAAVPWAK
+494 AILATATGAAVPWAK

-524 LISLIAGTFVAGLAG
+524 LISLIAGVLVAGVAGL
-539 ILLCLPFVA
+539 LLCLPFVA

-553 NLVLAAWLVGP
+553 GLVLAAWLVGP
-564 ILALTIVAGT
+564 LLALAIVAGA
-574 VWGSLQLGGRF
+574 VRASLGIGARF

>member
-1 LATDS
+1 
-6 FSLPT
+6 
-11 ADCRLPTIRRGL
+11 

-45 FRGRKRWQQALQILG
+45 FRGRKRWQQALQVLG
-60 TLWVGGW
+60 ILWVGGW

-72 GLAGFGIGAILRRF
+72 GLAGLGIGALLRRF

-91 EALLPGIILTAV
+91 EALLPGLILTAV
-103 AAIILISSFAIA
+103 AAIVLISSFAIA

-128 MIAPVSRRALFTAKI
+128 MTAPVGRRALFTAKI

-151 AITIVAAVPA
+151 AITLIAAMPA
-161 LVTYGL
+161 LVVYGI
-167 VLRYGVLYYVL
+167 VLRYGPLYYVL
-178 AIVAVLG
+178 ALVAVVG

-190 AGVGAILTLIVAR
+190 AGVGALLTLLVAR

-219 LVGVGFSLLGQS
+219 IVGISFSLVGQT
-231 SRLWTQRLFGAGQD
+231 SRLWTQRLFGTGQD
-245 PQELVGYL
+245 PQEILGHL
-253 RQLAAIPLPSIVAG
+253 RQLVAVPLPSIVAG

-272 AGGGQPALAAAE
+272 AGAGNWALAGAE
-284 LAGFLVLTF
+284 LAGFLLLTF

-313 MQGSGSAN
+313 MQGAGSAN

-332 NAGWLGRAP
+332 NAGWLGHAP

-367 LVILPVVYFNIVGG
+367 LVILPIVYFNIVGS
-381 GRRRSNELS
+381 GRRSS
-390 DTLSGLGKGT
+390 DLTDRLNGIGRGA
-400 IDPVGIIVAGGILLA
+400 IDPTGIVVAAGILLA

-438 KIAPISGQELL
+438 KLAPISGQELL

-456 VVPFALLSTLL
+456 LVPFAILSTIL
-467 LLGATFWRGFSAVG
+467 LLGATLWRGFGAVG
-481 FLYGWFGIQLLGA
+481 FLYGWFGIQLLGV

-524 LISLIAGTFVAGLAG
+524 LISLLAGAVVAGLAG
-539 ILLCLPFVA
+539 LMLCLPFVA
-548 VAFAP
+548 TAFAP
-553 NLVLAAWLVGP
+553 NLVPTAWLVGP
-564 ILALTIVAGT
+564 ILALALVAAT

-585 LARVGE
+585 LARVGEA

>member
-1 LATDS
+1 
-6 FSLPT
+6 
-11 ADCRLPTIRRGL
+11 
-23 MRRYWSD
+23 MRRFFSD
-30 LWLLLGLRWTLSWNT
+30 LWLLLGLRWMLTANT
-45 FRGRKRWQQALQILG
+45 FRGRKRWQQALQVLG
-60 TLWVGGW
+60 TLWVVGW

-72 GLAGFGIGAILRRF
+72 GLAGFGVGALLRRF

-91 EALLPGIILTAV
+91 EALLPGLILTAV

-115 LGALFLTSDLETL
+115 LGSLFLTSDLETL
-128 MIAPVSRRALFTAKI
+128 MTAPVSRRALFTAKI
-143 LDGLVSYY
+143 LDGLVTYY
-151 AITIVAAVPA
+151 AITIIAAVPA
-161 LVTYGL
+161 LVTYGI
-167 VLRYGVLYYVL
+167 VLRYGPLYYVL
-178 AIVAVLG
+178 AIVAVVG

-190 AGVGAILTLIVAR
+190 AGVGALLTMLVAR

-219 LVGVGFSLLGQS
+219 LVGISFSLVGQT
-231 SRLWTQRLFGAGQD
+231 SRLWTQRLFGPGQD
-245 PQELVGYL
+245 PQEILGHL
-253 RQLAAIPLPSIVAG
+253 RQLAAIPLPSLVAG

-272 AGGGQPALAAAE
+272 AGAGNWAAAAAE

-293 GLFAGCVVVADRLY
+293 GLFAGCVVAADRLY

-313 MQGSGSAN
+313 MQGAGVAN
-321 RSRAQVARDAA
+321 RSRARVARDAA

-367 LVILPVVYFNIVGG
+367 LVILPIVYFNIIGG
-381 GRRRSNELS
+381 GRRSSSALT
-390 DTLSGLGKGT
+390 DTLSGLGGGT
-400 IDPVGIIVAGGILLA
+400 IDPVGIVVAGGILLA

-422 VAATAISMEGQ
+422 VAATAISMEGR

-438 KIAPISGQELL
+438 KLAPISGQELL

-456 VVPFALLSTLL
+456 LVPFAILSTLL
-467 LLGATFWRGFSAVG
+467 LLGATLWRGFSAVG

-494 AILATAVGAAVPWAK
+494 AILATATGAAVPWAK

-524 LISLIAGTFVAGLAG
+524 LISLIAGVLVAGVAGL
-539 ILLCLPFVA
+539 LLCLPFVA

-553 NLVLAAWLVGP
+553 GLVLAAWLVGP
-564 ILALTIVAGT
+564 LLALAIVAGA
-574 VWGSLQLGGRF
+574 VWASLGIGARF

>member
-1 LATDS
+1 
-6 FSLPT
+6 
-11 ADCRLPTIRRGL
+11 
-23 MRRYWSD
+23 MRRFFSD
-30 LWLLLGLRWTLSWNT
+30 LWLLLGLRWMLTANT
-45 FRGRKRWQQALQILG
+45 FRGRKRWQQALQVLG
-60 TLWVGGW
+60 TLWVVGW

-72 GLAGFGIGAILRRF
+72 GLAGFGVGALLRRF

-91 EALLPGIILTAV
+91 EALLPGLILTAV

-115 LGALFLTSDLETL
+115 LGSLFLTSDLETL
-128 MIAPVSRRALFTAKI
+128 MTAPVSRRALFTAKI
-143 LDGLVSYY
+143 LDGLVTYY
-151 AITIVAAVPA
+151 AITIIAAVPA
-161 LVTYGL
+161 LVTYGI
-167 VLRYGVLYYVL
+167 VLRYGPLYYVL
-178 AIVAVLG
+178 AIVAVVG

-190 AGVGAILTLIVAR
+190 AGVGALLTMLVAR

-219 LVGVGFSLLGQS
+219 LVGISFSLVGQT
-231 SRLWTQRLFGAGQD
+231 SRLWTQRLFGPGQD
-245 PQELVGYL
+245 PQEILGHL
-253 RQLAAIPLPSIVAG
+253 RQLAAIPLPSLVAG

-272 AGGGQPALAAAE
+272 AGAGNWAAAAAE

-293 GLFAGCVVVADRLY
+293 GLFAGCVVAADRLY

-313 MQGSGSAN
+313 MQGAGVAN
-321 RSRAQVARDAA
+321 RSRARVARDAA

-367 LVILPVVYFNIVGG
+367 LVILPIVYFNIIGG
-381 GRRRSNELS
+381 GRRSSSALT
-390 DTLSGLGKGT
+390 DTLSGLGRGT
-400 IDPVGIIVAGGILLA
+400 VDPVGIVVAGGILLA

-422 VAATAISMEGQ
+422 VAATAISMEGR

-438 KIAPISGQELL
+438 KLAPISGQELL

-456 VVPFALLSTLL
+456 LVPFAILSTLL
-467 LLGATFWRGFSAVG
+467 LLGATLWRGFSAVG

-494 AILATAVGAAVPWAK
+494 AILATATGAAVPWAK

-524 LISLIAGTFVAGLAG
+524 LISLIAGVLVAGVAGL
-539 ILLCLPFVA
+539 LLCLPFVA

-553 NLVLAAWLVGP
+553 GLVLAAWLVGP
-564 ILALTIVAGT
+564 LLALAIVAGA
-574 VWGSLQLGGRF
+574 VWASLGIGARF

>member
-1 LATDS
+1 
-6 FSLPT
+6 
-11 ADCRLPTIRRGL
+11 
-23 MRRYWSD
+23 MRRFFSD
-30 LWLLLGLRWTLSWNT
+30 LWLLLGLRWMLTANT
-45 FRGRKRWQQALQILG
+45 FRGRKRWQQALQVLG
-60 TLWVGGW
+60 TLWVVGW

-72 GLAGFGIGAILRRF
+72 GLAGFGVGALLRRF

-91 EALLPGIILTAV
+91 EALLPGLILTAV

-115 LGALFLTSDLETL
+115 LGSLFLTSDLETL
-128 MIAPVSRRALFTAKI
+128 MTAPVSRRALFTAKI
-143 LDGLVSYY
+143 LDGLVTYY
-151 AITIVAAVPA
+151 AITIIAAVPA
-161 LVTYGL
+161 LVTYGI
-167 VLRYGVLYYVL
+167 VLRYGPLYYVL
-178 AIVAVLG
+178 AIVAVVG

-190 AGVGAILTLIVAR
+190 AGVGALLTMLVAR

-219 LVGVGFSLLGQS
+219 LVGISFSLVGQT
-231 SRLWTQRLFGAGQD
+231 SRLWTQRLFGPRQD
-245 PQELVGYL
+245 PQEILGHL
-253 RQLAAIPLPSIVAG
+253 RQLVAIPLPSLVAG

-272 AGGGQPALAAAE
+272 AGAGNWAAAAAE

-293 GLFAGCVVVADRLY
+293 GLFAGCVVAADRLY

-313 MQGSGSAN
+313 MQGAGVAN
-321 RSRAQVARDAA
+321 RSRARVARDAA

-367 LVILPVVYFNIVGG
+367 LVILPIVYFNIIGG
-381 GRRRSNELS
+381 GRRSSSALT
-390 DTLSGLGKGT
+390 DTLSGLGGGT
-400 IDPVGIIVAGGILLA
+400 VDPVGIVVAGGILLA

-422 VAATAISMEGQ
+422 VAATAISMEGR

-438 KIAPISGQELL
+438 KLAPISGQELL

-456 VVPFALLSTLL
+456 LVPFAILSTLL
-467 LLGATFWRGFSAVG
+467 LLGATLWRGFSAVG

-494 AILATAVGAAVPWAK
+494 VILATATGAAVPWAK

-524 LISLIAGTFVAGLAG
+524 LISLIAGVLVAGVAGL
-539 ILLCLPFVA
+539 LLCLPFVA

-553 NLVLAAWLVGP
+553 GLVLAAWLVGP
-564 ILALTIVAGT
+564 LLALAIVAGA
-574 VWGSLQLGGRF
+574 VRASLGIGARF